1 MSQTILAEYFIPVK
15 VKVQA
20 TKLTDEQLAF
30 LCQENPELRL
40 TVIQYSQDL
49 SYPFGNCGR

>member
-49 SYPFGNCGR
+49 SYPLGNCGR